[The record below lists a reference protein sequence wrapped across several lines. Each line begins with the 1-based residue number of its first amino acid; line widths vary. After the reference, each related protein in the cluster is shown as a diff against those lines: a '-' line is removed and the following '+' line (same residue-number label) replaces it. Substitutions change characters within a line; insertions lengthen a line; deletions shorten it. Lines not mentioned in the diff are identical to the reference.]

1 MIRYLVIILLLSSVT
16 ALSQPSDYIA
26 VKKNGKT
33 IRSYYAGTQIE
44 MVTKA
49 GAYRNALITK
59 ISNDSIY
66 LREYLIRQ
74 VVTQFGFYVVD
85 TAGSFSYVY
94 NYQDIKSLG
103 KKEKGFNV
111 RGSGAAL
118 FGGGILLTVASGVVY
133 LADRKKFSP
142 ALMGASAGLA
152 GVGYLMSKAGNKG
165 IVIGKNKYR
174 LEYIKL
180 TP

>member
-1 MIRYLVIILLLSSVT
+1 MIRYLIIILLFSSNT

-59 ISNDSIY
+59 IINDSIY

-94 NYQDIKSLG
+94 HYQDIKSIG

-118 FGGGILLTVASGVVY
+118 LGGGILLTVASAVVY
-133 LADRKKFSP
+133 LVDRDKFSP
-142 ALMGASAGLA
+142 VLMGTSAGLA
-152 GVGYLMSKAGNKG
+152 GIGYLMSKAGNKG

-180 TP
+180 SP

>member
-1 MIRYLVIILLLSSVT
+1 MIRIIFIILLFASST
-16 ALSQPSDYIA
+16 ALAQPSDYIA

-33 IRSYYAGTQIE
+33 IRSYYAGVQIE
-44 MVTKA
+44 MVTKT

-59 ISNDSIY
+59 INNDSIY
-66 LREYLIRQ
+66 LREYLVRQ

-85 TAGSFSYVY
+85 TAGSFSYIY
-94 NYQDIKSLG
+94 HYKDIKSIG

-118 FGGGILLTVASGVVY
+118 LGGGILLTVASGVVY
-133 LADRKKFSP
+133 LADREKFSP
-142 ALMGASAGLA
+142 ALMGASIGLA
-152 GVGYLMSKAGNKG
+152 GIGYLMSKAGNKG
-165 IVIGKNKYR
+165 IIIGKNKYQ
-174 LEYIKL
+174 LDYIKL